1 MRWPR
6 RSGSAAPALPGQLCR
21 AHCHSTTPFLRH
33 PRPDRPPSR
42 SCGSAR
48 LVPGQRQR
56 RGGQRDADQL
66 GGESGCAVRAGGG
79 WPRHRDQSVAHADLH
94 GTPLAG
100 PRRYAFPPLPPRR
113 RPTRACVEANQSGA
127 AAAAAGVGLYDWH
140 ATQSLLALGPPLF
153 LAVSIPCWCAPPRAR
168 HLCHPP
174 HPQLLDLAL
183 TEPRA
188 LLCSAYQAPREKSRC
203 LLGIFV
209 ACNLVSLALCA
220 MAFFGAG
227 ACPLPPHDAPTT
239 TGATPVAHRVALDM
253 HDVSLRCIRSRRVCW
268 QP

>member
-1 MRWPR
+1 LRCRGGVDPQPLPCLGSSAVHTVTPR
-6 RSGSAAPALPGQLCR
+6 PLLAAAPQQ
-21 AHCHSTTPFLRH
+21 
-33 PRPDRPPSR
+33 PDRPPSR

-48 LVPGQRQR
+48 LVRAGQRQR

-140 ATQSLLALGPPLF
+140 ATQSLLALGTPLF
-153 LAVSIPCWCAPPRAR
+153 LAVSIPCWCAPPSPPSSPTAT
-168 HLCHPP
+168 HLLEEAPVSS
-174 HPQLLDLAL
+174 
-183 TEPRA
+183 
-188 LLCSAYQAPREKSRC
+188 SASPSASR
-203 LLGIFV
+203 
-209 ACNLVSLALCA
+209 
-220 MAFFGAG
+220 
-227 ACPLPPHDAPTT
+227 P
-239 TGATPVAHRVALDM
+239 
-253 HDVSLRCIRSRRVCW
+253 
-268 QP
+268 